1 MWKLYHIAK
10 VGTSLLS
17 GNVGWAGY
25 HAIKAITWKTKKKSN
40 KTINDKDAIKNYK
53 ILLKGEDKTDSVE
66 SFYTTSNKTLKV
78 KFFGND
84 TVYTYSSQNYQIIK
98 EK

>member
-17 GNVGWAGY
+17 GNIGWAGY
-25 HAIKAITWKTKKKSN
+25 HAVKAVSWKTKCNTPNSE
-40 KTINDKDAIKNYK
+40 TIDGYK
-53 ILLKGEDKTDSVE
+53 VFLKGQDRTSSIETLNTTEDK
-66 SFYTTSNKTLKV
+66 NLKV

-84 TVYTYSSQNYQIIK
+84 TIYTYSPKNYQIIK
-98 EK
+98 ENDK

>member
-1 MWKLYHIAK
+1 MWKLYHILKA
-10 VGTSLLS
+10 GTSLLS

-25 HAIKAITWKTKKKSN
+25 HAVKAVTWKTKR
-40 KTINDKDAIKNYK
+40 NDSQAKDDVIEGYK
-53 ILLKGEDKTDSVE
+53 VFLKGQDRTSSIETLN
-66 SFYTTSNKTLKV
+66 TTKNNCLEV

-84 TVYTYSSQNYQIIK
+84 TIYTYSPKNYKIVK